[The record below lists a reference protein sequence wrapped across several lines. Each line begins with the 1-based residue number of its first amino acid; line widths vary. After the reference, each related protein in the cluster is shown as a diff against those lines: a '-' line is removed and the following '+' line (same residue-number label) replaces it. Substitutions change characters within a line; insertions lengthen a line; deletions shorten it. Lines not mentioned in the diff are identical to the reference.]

1 MELQLSLPALPLHAL
16 QPAALLPPGIAEEEL
31 AAAATAMQQAQGM
44 GTGNDRV
51 FAAMERVE
59 LRHEQEQEH
68 QRGSKKARL
77 LAKLEDGGSRLAAGV
92 GPSPLSAALR
102 QAATCQLAAAL
113 SGNATLAIGSSQAAA
128 VAAALEQQLAAG
140 ASKPI
145 YQSKTSN
152 LVLQLKKAQAA
163 AAVPALTVTLSSCS
177 GDSGG
182 RAAGGSAAAAA
193 AAAVPAT
200 MPAQHLQEQV
210 AEALRLAA
218 AVQPPSAT
226 DGGSSSDVGRSQ
238 EAAAAAAALQVL
250 EAAPVTADL
259 LQQTGAGKQVQKLR
273 KHGVAAV
280 AAAAAAC
287 VSAWKARVLAGSAP

>member
-1 MELQLSLPALPLHAL
+1 MQLAR
-16 QPAALLPPGIAEEEL
+16 
-31 AAAATAMQQAQGM
+31 GM

-51 FAAMERVE
+51 FAAMERAE

-68 QRGSKKARL
+68 QRGTKKARL
-77 LAKLEDGGSRLAAGV
+77 LAKLEDGGSRPAAGV
-92 GPSPLSAALR
+92 GPSPLSASLR
-102 QAATCQLAAAL
+102 QVATCQLAAAL
-113 SGNATLAIGSSQAAA
+113 SGNATLAIGRSQAAA

-140 ASKPI
+140 ASKPV

-152 LVLQLKKAQAA
+152 FVLQLKKAQAA
-163 AAVPALTVTLSSCS
+163 ADVPALTAALSSCS

-182 RAAGGSAAAAA
+182 RAAGGSAAPAA

-210 AEALRLAA
+210 AEAVRLAG

-226 DGGSSSDVGRSQ
+226 DGGSTSSDAGHSQ
-238 EAAAAAAALQVL
+238 GAAAAAAALQVL